1 MKIFLAIALLLF
13 AFAADARSAAEVRE
27 FRRAHP
33 CPVNGKVY
41 GACPGRE
48 IDHIIPLK
56 CGGLDKPS
64 NMQWLT
70 KKAHKKKTAREAKM
84 CRGAKKNRPQ

>member
-1 MKIFLAIALLLF
+1 MKIILAITLLLI
-13 AFAADARSAAEVRE
+13 ALAAAARSPSEVRE

-33 CPVNGKVY
+33 CPINGKVY

-56 CGGLDKPS
+56 CGGADKPS

-70 KKAHKKKTAREAKM
+70 KKAHKKKTAREAKL
-84 CRGAKKNRPQ
+84 CRQPKGKK